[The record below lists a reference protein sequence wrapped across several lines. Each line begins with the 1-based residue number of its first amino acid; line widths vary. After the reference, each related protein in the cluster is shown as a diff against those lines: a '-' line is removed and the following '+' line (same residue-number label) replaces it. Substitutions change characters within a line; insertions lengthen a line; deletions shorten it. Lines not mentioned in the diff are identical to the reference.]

1 MCRPSVS
8 FPFRGWLQPQKT
20 TVVRKRLLPRL
31 THAGF
36 KLLGFRTAV
45 YDTSWTTSPPVQ
57 SSLPTSKA
65 SDVGRPP
72 REQTVRAEAVPVRR
86 LLCPNTGFQVQPCRT
101 SQQRQ
106 RRRRPK
112 GRKDVFGAFRVQD
125 FQKWI
130 FWGVPI
136 IRINLCPGSRT
147 KIVCIFLAQWL
158 RFGVLARPRG
168 LLA

>member
-1 MCRPSVS
+1 M
-8 FPFRGWLQPQKT
+8 QPQKG
-20 TVVRKRLLPRL
+20 TVVRKRLLPRP

-45 YDTSWTTSPPVQ
+45 YDTCWTTSPLVQ
-57 SSLPTSKA
+57 SSRPTSKA
-65 SDVGRPP
+65 SDVGRPTSLSMP
-72 REQTVRAEAVPVRR
+72 REQTVSAEAVPVRR
-86 LLCPNTGFQVQPCRT
+86 LLCPNTVFQVQPCKT

-112 GRKDVFGAFRVQD
+112 GRKDVFGAFWVQD

-136 IRINLCPGSRT
+136 IRINVCPGSRT
-147 KIVCIFLAQWL
+147 KIVCIF
-158 RFGVLARPRG
+158 FGTMAEVWGSCQASRIVG
-168 LLA
+168 LIPLGV